1 MVEFRQKNFGKPLR
15 KAVEK
20 GKKVWDENKA
30 TIGVIG
36 TGISAVNLGINLS
49 RGKNEKK
56 FQQEQVEA
64 TNRLTDAIN
73 STSDENRKTLKRK
86 KRTIKVSQKPY
97 VRDKSL
103 PEPIEKAKEKSL
115 ETIKIKRKS

>member
-1 MVEFRQKNFGKPLR
+1 MIEFRQKIFGKPLG
-15 KAVEK
+15 KTIEK
-20 GKKVWDENKA
+20 GKKVWKENKA

-49 RGKNEKK
+49 RGNNEKK
-56 FQQEQVEA
+56 FQKEQIEA
-64 TNRLTDAIN
+64 TNRLTNAIN
-73 STSDENRKTLKRK
+73 STSDENRETLKK
-86 KRTIKVSQKPY
+86 KKKTIKVSQKPY